1 MVVKLTN
8 WKAVGCV
15 FFLPV
20 ENVGNK
26 LKVQRNVFGLYRSVT
41 SILIRCKTLDG
52 NENVKRRY
60 LNGPMSERDV
70 GMINPESSSEAV
82 T

>member
-1 MVVKLTN
+1 MFSGFIG
-8 WKAVGCV
+8 ASPQ
-15 FFLPV
+15 FLW
-20 ENVGNK
+20 
-26 LKVQRNVFGLYRSVT
+26 
-41 SILIRCKTLDG
+41 RCKTLDG